1 MHDFGSEDG
10 LGLQYDHVHIK
21 LDRKT
26 YRFNTYHYAF
36 ASLGVN
42 VLSGLNIGA
51 RAYSPGVINPNGLF
65 IRTLPAGTNLFID
78 AETETVIETLPDLPV
93 YDWEF

>member
-1 MHDFGSEDG
+1 M
-10 LGLQYDHVHIK
+10 GLQYDHVHMK

-26 YRFNTYHYAF
+26 YQYNTYHYAF